1 MSSPAEALQLVLAA
15 LDRLEIHYM
24 IGGSVA
30 SSVHGVG
37 RPTMDVDLV
46 VELSEPRLLDL
57 LEAIRGSFYADA
69 ETGLE
74 ALRRGRAFNVIHLGS
89 AYKFDIFPLRSGTYD
104 ASAFARRS
112 FRQSRMFGEQPI
124 EFSVA
129 SAEDTMLAKLRWYQE
144 GGGHSQRQLED
155 VAGILQVQGGA
166 LDWSYLRKWAKEL
179 GLEELLARFDPNR

>member
-37 RPTMDVDLV
+37 RLTMDVDLV
-46 VELSEPRLLDL
+46 VELS
-57 LEAIRGSFYADA
+57 
-69 ETGLE
+69 
-74 ALRRGRAFNVIHLGS
+74 
-89 AYKFDIFPLRSGTYD
+89 
-104 ASAFARRS
+104 
-112 FRQSRMFGEQPI
+112 
-124 EFSVA
+124 
-129 SAEDTMLAKLRWYQE
+129 KLRWYQE

-166 LDWSYLRKWAKEL
+166 
-179 GLEELLARFDPNR
+179 RFHPNR